1 MVAQKKFE
9 TTLQERINEYQT
21 SSTAENTS
29 PATVDIADTADTAD
43 DLINALDTLLLEK
56 ALEEHRVA
64 LARVNK
70 LKLAL
75 GKGQASGA
83 D

>member
-1 MVAQKKFE
+1 MAAQKKFE
-9 TTLQERINEYQT
+9 TTLRERINEYQT
-21 SSTAENTS
+21 SSTAENTT
-29 PATVDIADTADTAD
+29 PATVDTADTAD
-43 DLINALDTLLLEK
+43 DLVNALDTLLLERAQK
-56 ALEEHRVA
+56 EHQVA
-64 LARVNK
+64 LARLNK